1 MGSRTSSSI
10 RVAAPTTDVMSVIAD
25 FPRYPEWA
33 TALKAAEVVAD
44 GPDGRASQ
52 VRFTLDAGLI
62 RDTYVLAYRWDGDD
76 AVSWQ
81 LAEPGAVIAEM
92 TGGYRVTPGTGRGT
106 EVSYELTVDVKIP
119 MPGVLK
125 RRAEKIIIDTAL
137 RGLKTRAESLG
148 GGSQDSSGQDSSG
161 SAGGAR

>member
-1 MGSRTSSSI
+1 MGDRTTSSI
-10 RVAAPTTDVMSVIAD
+10 QVAAPTADVMSVIAD

-33 TALKAAEVVAD
+33 TALKSAEVVAD

-62 RDTYVLAYRWDGDD
+62 RDTYVLAYSWDGED
-76 AVSWQ
+76 AVSWR
-81 LAEPGAVIAEM
+81 LAEPGTVIAEM
-92 TGGYRVTPGTGRGT
+92 TGGYRVTPGAGQGT
-106 EVSYELTVDVKIP
+106 EVSYELAVDIKIP
-119 MPGVLK
+119 MPGLLK
-125 RRAEKIIIDTAL
+125 RKAEKVIIDTAL

-148 GGSQDSSGQDSSG
+148 GGSRGSAG